1 MSDGTAQ
8 GADTSGATQD
18 PHQAVELA
26 RDPDGEAVQIGGNSG
41 TSSLGTGAG
50 VTVSSG
56 STTQGDVGESSP
68 DSNHVPPEYRSI
80 VESYFSDK
88 DDG

>member
-1 MSDGTAQ
+1 M
-8 GADTSGATQD
+8 
-18 PHQAVELA
+18 
-26 RDPDGEAVQIGGNSG
+26 QIGGSSG
-41 TSSLGTGAG
+41 ASSLGPGAG

-56 STTQGDVGESSP
+56 TTQQGDVGQTGP

-88 DDG
+88 GKDG

>member
-1 MSDGTAQ
+1 MERRKTRIPPSSLPRSPEGQT
-8 GADTSGATQD
+8 
-18 PHQAVELA
+18 
-26 RDPDGEAVQIGGNSG
+26 VQIGGNSG

-56 STTQGDVGESSP
+56 STTQGEVGESSP
-68 DSNHVPPEYRSI
+68 DSNHVPAEYRSI

-88 DDG
+88 DNGQ